1 MPFNLMK
8 QIISKEKVY
17 PAFLTGKEYMLLRIY
32 SQDMMHL
39 EEADKLNQYLFK
51 INPIIFRGLLLLH
64 AQQLNRVPAWIR
76 KDKVKK
82 DKLDSLLESY
92 YEKTSSAL
100 DMSKK
105 EFNEYVPLLKMYI
118 GNKDNMKTLLMEMQ
132 ADEQMFKKQ
141 KVELTMPDKTR
152 IEQSKKSHQCNS
164 LDYFF

>member
-1 MPFNLMK
+1 MK
-8 QIISKEKVY
+8 KIVSKEKIY
-17 PAFLTGKEYMLLRIY
+17 PAYLTGKEYMLLRIL
-32 SQDMMHL
+32 SQDVMYL

-51 INPIIFRGLLLLH
+51 INPSIFRGLLLLH
-64 AQQLNRVPAWIR
+64 AQQLNRVPTWIR

-82 DKLDSLLESY
+82 DKLDSLLDTY

-100 DMSKK
+100 EMSKK
-105 EFNEYVPLLKMYI
+105 EFDEYVPLIKMHVSDKEI
-118 GNKDNMKTLLMEMQ
+118 MKTLLMEMQ

>member
-1 MPFNLMK
+1 MK

-17 PAFLTGKEYMLLRIY
+17 PASLTGKEYMLLRIY
-32 SQDMMHL
+32 SQDMLHL

-51 INPIIFRGLLLLH
+51 INPTIFRGLLLLH
-64 AQQLNRVPAWIR
+64 VQQLNRIPTWIR

-82 DKLDSLLESY
+82 DKLDSLLDAY

-100 DMSKK
+100 EMSKK
-105 EFNEYVPLLKMYI
+105 EFDEYAPILKMHI
-118 GNKDNMKTLLMEMQ
+118 SNKDNMKTLLMEMQ

-141 KVELTMPDKTR
+141 KIELAMPDKTR
-152 IEQSKKSHQCNS
+152 IERSKKSHQCNS

>member
-8 QIISKEKVY
+8 RIISKEQIY
-17 PAFLTGKEYMLLRIY
+17 PSQLVGKEYMLLRIF
-32 SQDMMHL
+32 SQDVMYL

-51 INPIIFRGLLLLH
+51 INPSIFRGLLLLH
-64 AQQLNRVPAWIR
+64 AQQLNRVPTWIR

-82 DKLDSLLESY
+82 NKLDSLLDTY

-100 DMSKK
+100 EMSKK
-105 EFNEYVPLLKMYI
+105 EFDEYVPLIKMHVSDKEI
-118 GNKDNMKTLLMEMQ
+118 MKTLLMEMQ

>member
-1 MPFNLMK
+1 MK
-8 QIISKEKVY
+8 RIISKEKVY
-17 PAFLTGKEYMLLRIY
+17 PAYLTGKEYMLLRIL
-32 SQDMMHL
+32 SQDVMYL

-51 INPIIFRGLLLLH
+51 INPSIFRGLLLLH
-64 AQQLNRVPAWIR
+64 AQQLNRVPTWIR
-76 KDKVKK
+76 KDKIKK

-105 EFNEYVPLLKMYI
+105 EFDEYAPLLKMYI
-118 GNKDNMKTLLMEMQ
+118 SNKDNMKTLLMEMQ

>member
-1 MPFNLMK
+1 MK

-17 PAFLTGKEYMLLRIY
+17 PASLTGKEYMLLRIY

-51 INPIIFRGLLLLH
+51 INPSIFRGLLLLH
-64 AQQLNRVPAWIR
+64 AQQLNRVPTWIR

-82 DKLDSLLESY
+82 DKLDSLLDTY

-100 DMSKK
+100 EMSKK
-105 EFNEYVPLLKMYI
+105 EFDEYVPILKMHI
-118 GNKDNMKTLLMEMQ
+118 SNKDNMKTLLMEMQ

-141 KVELTMPDKTR
+141 KIELAMPDKTR
-152 IEQSKKSHQCNS
+152 IERSKKSHQCNT

>member
-8 QIISKEKVY
+8 RIISKEQIY
-17 PAFLTGKEYMLLRIY
+17 PSHLVGKEYMLLRIF
-32 SQDMMHL
+32 SQDVMYL

-51 INPIIFRGLLLLH
+51 INPSIFRGLLLLH
-64 AQQLNRVPAWIR
+64 AQQMYCMPIWIR

-82 DKLDSLLESY
+82 DKLDTLLDNY

-100 DMSKK
+100 DMSKR
-105 EFNEYVPLLKMYI
+105 EFDEYSPLIKMYI
-118 GNKDNMKTLLMEMQ
+118 SDKDNMKTFLAEMQ
-132 ADEQMFKKQ
+132 ADEKMFKKQ
-141 KVELTMPDKTR
+141 KVALVMPDKTR

>member
-51 INPIIFRGLLLLH
+51 INPTIFRGLLLLH
-64 AQQLNRVPAWIR
+64 AQQLNRVPTWIR

-82 DKLDSLLESY
+82 DKLDSLLDTY

-100 DMSKK
+100 EMSKK
-105 EFNEYVPLLKMYI
+105 EFDEYAPILKMHI
-118 GNKDNMKTLLMEMQ
+118 SNKDNMKTLLMEMQ

-141 KVELTMPDKTR
+141 KIELTMPDKTR

>member
-8 QIISKEKVY
+8 RIISKEKVY
-17 PAFLTGKEYMLLRIY
+17 PAYLTGKEYMLLRIY

-51 INPIIFRGLLLLH
+51 INPTIFRGLLLLH
-64 AQQLNRVPAWIR
+64 VQQLNRVPTWIR

-82 DKLDSLLESY
+82 DKLDSLLDTY

-100 DMSKK
+100 EMSKK
-105 EFNEYVPLLKMYI
+105 EFDEYAPILKMHI
-118 GNKDNMKTLLMEMQ
+118 SNKDNMKTLLMEMQ

-141 KVELTMPDKTR
+141 KIELAMPDKTR
-152 IEQSKKSHQCNS
+152 IERSKKSHQCNS
-164 LDYFF
+164 LEYFF

>member
-8 QIISKEKVY
+8 RIISKEKIY
-17 PAFLTGKEYMLLRIY
+17 PAYLTGKEYMLLRIF
-32 SQDMMHL
+32 SQDVMYL

-51 INPIIFRGLLLLH
+51 INPSIFRGLLLLH
-64 AQQLNRVPAWIR
+64 VQQLNRMPTWIR

-82 DKLDSLLESY
+82 DKLDSLLDDY

-100 DMSKK
+100 DMSKR
-105 EFNEYVPLLKMYI
+105 EFDEYSPLIKMYI
-118 GNKDNMKTLLMEMQ
+118 SDKDNMKTFLAEMQ
-132 ADEQMFKKQ
+132 ADEKMFKKQ
-141 KVELTMPDKTR
+141 KVALVMPDKTR

>member
-1 MPFNLMK
+1 MK

-17 PAFLTGKEYMLLRIY
+17 PASLTGKEYMLLRIY
-32 SQDMMHL
+32 SQDMLHL

-51 INPIIFRGLLLLH
+51 INPTIFRGLLLLH
-64 AQQLNRVPAWIR
+64 VQQLNRIPTWIR

-82 DKLDSLLESY
+82 DKLDSLLDAY

-100 DMSKK
+100 EMSKR
-105 EFNEYVPLLKMYI
+105 EFDEYAPILKMHI
-118 GNKDNMKTLLMEMQ
+118 SNKDNMKTLLMEMQ

-141 KVELTMPDKTR
+141 KIELAMPDKTR
-152 IEQSKKSHQCNS
+152 IERSKKSHQCNT

>member
-8 QIISKEKVY
+8 RIISKEKIY
-17 PAFLTGKEYMLLRIY
+17 PAYLTGKEYMLLRIF
-32 SQDMMHL
+32 SQDVMYL

-51 INPIIFRGLLLLH
+51 INPSIFRGLLLLH
-64 AQQLNRVPAWIR
+64 VQQLNHMPTWIR

-82 DKLDSLLESY
+82 DKLDSLLDDY

-100 DMSKK
+100 DMSKR
-105 EFNEYVPLLKMYI
+105 EFDEYAPLLKMYI
-118 GNKDNMKTLLMEMQ
+118 SDKDNMKTFLAEMQ
-132 ADEQMFKKQ
+132 ADEKMFKKQ
-141 KVELTMPDKTR
+141 KVALVMPDKTR

>member
-1 MPFNLMK
+1 MK

-17 PAFLTGKEYMLLRIY
+17 PASLTGKEYMLLRIY

-51 INPIIFRGLLLLH
+51 INPSIFRGLLLLH
-64 AQQLNRVPAWIR
+64 AQQLNRVPTWIR

-82 DKLDSLLESY
+82 DKLDSLLDAY

-100 DMSKK
+100 EMSKK
-105 EFNEYVPLLKMYI
+105 EFDDYVPILKMHI
-118 GNKDNMKTLLMEMQ
+118 SNKDNMKTLLMEMQ

-141 KVELTMPDKTR
+141 KVELTMPDKAR
-152 IEQSKKSHQCNS
+152 IERSKKSHQCNT

>member
-1 MPFNLMK
+1 MK

-17 PAFLTGKEYMLLRIY
+17 PASLTGKEYMLLRIY
-32 SQDMMHL
+32 SQDMLHL

-51 INPIIFRGLLLLH
+51 INPTIFRGLLLLH
-64 AQQLNRVPAWIR
+64 VQQLNRVPTWIR

-82 DKLDSLLESY
+82 DKLDSLLDAY

-100 DMSKK
+100 EMSKK
-105 EFNEYVPLLKMYI
+105 EFDEYAPILKMHI
-118 GNKDNMKTLLMEMQ
+118 SNKDNMKTLLMEMQ

-141 KVELTMPDKTR
+141 KIELAMPDKTR
-152 IEQSKKSHQCNS
+152 IERSKKSHQCNS

>member
-8 QIISKEKVY
+8 RIISKEKIY
-17 PAFLTGKEYMLLRIY
+17 PAYLIGKEYMLLRIF
-32 SQDMMHL
+32 SQDVMYL

-51 INPIIFRGLLLLH
+51 INPSIFRGLLLLH
-64 AQQLNRVPAWIR
+64 VQQLNHMPTWIR

-82 DKLDSLLESY
+82 DKLDTLLDDY

-105 EFNEYVPLLKMYI
+105 EFDEYSPLIKMHI
-118 GNKDNMKTLLMEMQ
+118 SDKDNMKTFLAEMQ

-141 KVELTMPDKTR
+141 KVALVMPDKTR

>member
-1 MPFNLMK
+1 MK

-17 PAFLTGKEYMLLRIY
+17 PASLTGKEYMLLRIY
-32 SQDMMHL
+32 SQDMLHL

-51 INPIIFRGLLLLH
+51 INPTIFRGLLLLH
-64 AQQLNRVPAWIR
+64 AQQLNRVPTWIR

-82 DKLDSLLESY
+82 DKLDSLLDAY

-100 DMSKK
+100 EMSKK
-105 EFNEYVPLLKMYI
+105 EFDEYAPILKMYI
-118 GNKDNMKTLLMEMQ
+118 SNKDNMKTLLMEMQ

-152 IEQSKKSHQCNS
+152 IERSKKSHQCNS

>member
-1 MPFNLMK
+1 MK
-8 QIISKEKVY
+8 RIISKEKVY

-51 INPIIFRGLLLLH
+51 INPSIFRGLLLLH
-64 AQQLNRVPAWIR
+64 AQQLNRVPTWIR

-105 EFNEYVPLLKMYI
+105 EFDEYTPLLKMYI
-118 GNKDNMKTLLMEMQ
+118 SNKDNMKLLLMEMQ

>member
-1 MPFNLMK
+1 MK

-17 PAFLTGKEYMLLRIY
+17 PASLTGKEYMLLRIY

-51 INPIIFRGLLLLH
+51 INPSIFRGLLLLH
-64 AQQLNRVPAWIR
+64 AQQLNRVPTWIR
-76 KDKVKK
+76 KDKVKR
-82 DKLDSLLESY
+82 DKLDSLLDTY

-100 DMSKK
+100 EMSKR
-105 EFNEYVPLLKMYI
+105 EFDEYAPILKMHI
-118 GNKDNMKTLLMEMQ
+118 SNKDNMKTLLMEMQ

-141 KVELTMPDKTR
+141 KIELAMPDKTR
-152 IEQSKKSHQCNS
+152 IERSKKSHQCNT

>member
-8 QIISKEKVY
+8 RIISKEQIY
-17 PAFLTGKEYMLLRIY
+17 PSQLTGKEYMLLRIF
-32 SQDMMHL
+32 SQDVMHL

-51 INPIIFRGLLLLH
+51 INPSIFRGLLLLH
-64 AQQLNRVPAWIR
+64 AQQLNRVPTWIR

-82 DKLDSLLESY
+82 DKLDSLLDDY

-100 DMSKK
+100 DMSKR
-105 EFNEYVPLLKMYI
+105 EFDEYAPLIKMHI
-118 GNKDNMKTLLMEMQ
+118 SDKDNMKTFLQEMQ

-141 KVELTMPDKTR
+141 KVELVKPDKTR

>member
-8 QIISKEKVY
+8 RIISKEKVY
-17 PAFLTGKEYMLLRIY
+17 PAYLTGKEYMLLRIY

-51 INPIIFRGLLLLH
+51 INPSIFRGLLLLH
-64 AQQLNRVPAWIR
+64 VQQLNRVPTWIR

-105 EFNEYVPLLKMYI
+105 EFNEYVPILKMYI
-118 GNKDNMKTLLMEMQ
+118 SNKDNMKLLLMEMQ

-141 KVELTMPDKTR
+141 KVELAMPDKTR

>member
-8 QIISKEKVY
+8 QIVSKETVY

-51 INPIIFRGLLLLH
+51 INPSIFRGLLLLH
-64 AQQLNRVPAWIR
+64 AQQLNRVPTWIR
-76 KDKVKK
+76 KDKVKR
-82 DKLDSLLESY
+82 DKLDSLLDTY

-100 DMSKK
+100 EMSKK
-105 EFNEYVPLLKMYI
+105 EFDEYAPILKMHI
-118 GNKDNMKTLLMEMQ
+118 SNKDNMKTLLMEMQ

-152 IEQSKKSHQCNS
+152 IERSKKSHQCNS

>member
-17 PAFLTGKEYMLLRIY
+17 PASLTGKEYMLLRIY
-32 SQDMMHL
+32 SQDMLHL

-51 INPIIFRGLLLLH
+51 INPSIFRGLLLLH
-64 AQQLNRVPAWIR
+64 AQQLNRMPTWIR

-82 DKLDSLLESY
+82 DKLDSLLDAY

-100 DMSKK
+100 EMSKK
-105 EFNEYVPLLKMYI
+105 EFDEYAPILKMYI
-118 GNKDNMKTLLMEMQ
+118 SNKDNMKTLLMEMQ

>member
-8 QIISKEKVY
+8 QIVSKEKVY

-32 SQDMMHL
+32 SQDMIHL
-39 EEADKLNQYLFK
+39 EEADNLNQYLFK
-51 INPIIFRGLLLLH
+51 INPSIFRGLLFLH
-64 AQQLNRVPAWIR
+64 LQQLNRVPTWIR

-82 DKLDSLLESY
+82 DKLDSLLDSY

-100 DMSKK
+100 EMSKREFDEYAPLIKMHVSDK
-105 EFNEYVPLLKMYI
+105 EI
-118 GNKDNMKTLLMEMQ
+118 MKTLLMEMQ

-141 KVELTMPDKTR
+141 KIELVKPDKTR

>member
-8 QIISKEKVY
+8 RIISKEKIY
-17 PAFLTGKEYMLLRIY
+17 PAYLTGKEYMLLRIF
-32 SQDMMHL
+32 SQDVMYL

-51 INPIIFRGLLLLH
+51 INPSIFRGLLLLH
-64 AQQLNRVPAWIR
+64 VQQLNHMPTWIR
-76 KDKVKK
+76 KDKEKK
-82 DKLDSLLESY
+82 DKLDSLLDDY

-105 EFNEYVPLLKMYI
+105 EFDEYAPLLKMYI
-118 GNKDNMKTLLMEMQ
+118 SDKDNMKTFLAEMQ
-132 ADEQMFKKQ
+132 ADEKMFKKQ
-141 KVELTMPDKTR
+141 KVELAMPDKTR

>member
-1 MPFNLMK
+1 MK
-8 QIISKEKVY
+8 RIISKEKIY
-17 PAFLTGKEYMLLRIY
+17 PAYLTGKEYMLLRIF
-32 SQDMMHL
+32 SQDVMYL

-51 INPIIFRGLLLLH
+51 INPSIFRGLLLLH
-64 AQQLNRVPAWIR
+64 AQQLNRVPTWIR

-82 DKLDSLLESY
+82 DKLDSLLDDY

-100 DMSKK
+100 DMSKR
-105 EFNEYVPLLKMYI
+105 EFDEYAPLIKMHI
-118 GNKDNMKTLLMEMQ
+118 SDKDNMKTFLQEMQ

-141 KVELTMPDKTR
+141 KVELVKPDKTR

>member
-8 QIISKEKVY
+8 RIISKEKIY
-17 PAFLTGKEYMLLRIY
+17 PAYLTGKEYMLLRIF
-32 SQDMMHL
+32 SQDVMYL

-51 INPIIFRGLLLLH
+51 INPSIFRGLLLLH
-64 AQQLNRVPAWIR
+64 AQQMYCMPTWIR
-76 KDKVKK
+76 KDKEKK
-82 DKLDSLLESY
+82 DKLDTLLDDY

-100 DMSKK
+100 DMSKR
-105 EFNEYVPLLKMYI
+105 EFDEYAPLLKMYI
-118 GNKDNMKTLLMEMQ
+118 SDKDNMKTFLAEMQ

-141 KVELTMPDKTR
+141 KVELAMPDKTR

>member
-1 MPFNLMK
+1 MK

-17 PAFLTGKEYMLLRIY
+17 PASLTGKEYMLLRIY

-51 INPIIFRGLLLLH
+51 INPTIFRGLLLLH
-64 AQQLNRVPAWIR
+64 AQQLNRVPTWIR

-82 DKLDSLLESY
+82 DKLDSLLDTY

-100 DMSKK
+100 EMSKK
-105 EFNEYVPLLKMYI
+105 EFDEYAPILKMYI
-118 GNKDNMKTLLMEMQ
+118 SNKDNMKTLLMEMQ

-141 KVELTMPDKTR
+141 KVELAMPDKTR
-152 IEQSKKSHQCNS
+152 IEHSKKSHQCNS

>member
-17 PAFLTGKEYMLLRIY
+17 PASLTGKEYMLLRIY

-51 INPIIFRGLLLLH
+51 INPTIFRGLLLLH
-64 AQQLNRVPAWIR
+64 AQQLNRVPTWIR

-82 DKLDSLLESY
+82 DKLDSLLDTY

-100 DMSKK
+100 EMSKR
-105 EFNEYVPLLKMYI
+105 EFDEYAPILKMYI
-118 GNKDNMKTLLMEMQ
+118 SNKDNMKTLLMEMQ

-152 IEQSKKSHQCNS
+152 IERSKKSHQCNS

>member
-8 QIISKEKVY
+8 QIVSKEKVY

-32 SQDMMHL
+32 SQDMIHL
-39 EEADKLNQYLFK
+39 EEADNLNQYLFK
-51 INPIIFRGLLLLH
+51 INPSIFRGLLLLRL
-64 AQQLNRVPAWIR
+64 QQLNRVPTWIR

-82 DKLDSLLESY
+82 DKLDSLLDSY

-100 DMSKK
+100 EMSKREFDEYAPLIKMHVSDK
-105 EFNEYVPLLKMYI
+105 EI
-118 GNKDNMKTLLMEMQ
+118 MKTLLMEMQ

-141 KVELTMPDKTR
+141 KIELVKPDKTR

>member
-8 QIISKEKVY
+8 QIVSKEKVY

-32 SQDMMHL
+32 SQDMIHL
-39 EEADKLNQYLFK
+39 EEADNLNQYLFK
-51 INPIIFRGLLLLH
+51 INPSIFRGLLLLH
-64 AQQLNRVPAWIR
+64 VQQLNRMPTWIR

-82 DKLDSLLESY
+82 DKLDSLLDSY

-100 DMSKK
+100 EMSKR
-105 EFNEYVPLLKMYI
+105 EFDEYAPLIKMYVSDKEI
-118 GNKDNMKTLLMEMQ
+118 MKTLLMEMQ

-141 KVELTMPDKTR
+141 KVELEKPDKTR

>member
-1 MPFNLMK
+1 MK

-17 PAFLTGKEYMLLRIY
+17 PASLTGKEYMLLRIY

-51 INPIIFRGLLLLH
+51 INPPIFRGLLLLH
-64 AQQLNRVPAWIR
+64 AQQLNRVPTWIR

-82 DKLDSLLESY
+82 DKLDSLLDTY

-100 DMSKK
+100 EMSKR
-105 EFNEYVPLLKMYI
+105 EFDEYAPILKMYI
-118 GNKDNMKTLLMEMQ
+118 SNKDNMKTFLMEMQ

-141 KVELTMPDKTR
+141 KIELAMPDKTR
-152 IEQSKKSHQCNS
+152 IERSKKSHQCNS
-164 LDYFF
+164 LEYFF

>member
-17 PAFLTGKEYMLLRIY
+17 PASLTGKEYMLLRIY

-39 EEADKLNQYLFK
+39 EEADNLNQYLFK
-51 INPIIFRGLLLLH
+51 INPSIFRGLLLLH
-64 AQQLNRVPAWIR
+64 AQQLNRVPTWIR

-82 DKLDSLLESY
+82 DKLDSLLDAY

-100 DMSKK
+100 EMSKK
-105 EFNEYVPLLKMYI
+105 EFDEYAPILKMYI
-118 GNKDNMKTLLMEMQ
+118 SNKDNMKTLLMEMQ

-141 KVELTMPDKTR
+141 KIELTMPDKTR
-152 IEQSKKSHQCNS
+152 IEQSKKSHQCYS

>member
-17 PAFLTGKEYMLLRIY
+17 PASLTGKEYMLLRIY
-32 SQDMMHL
+32 SQDMLHL

-51 INPIIFRGLLLLH
+51 INPTIFRGLLLLH
-64 AQQLNRVPAWIR
+64 VQQLNRIPTWIR

-82 DKLDSLLESY
+82 DKLDSLLDAY

-100 DMSKK
+100 EMSKK
-105 EFNEYVPLLKMYI
+105 EFDEYAPILKMHI
-118 GNKDNMKTLLMEMQ
+118 SNKDNMKTLLMEMQ

-141 KVELTMPDKTR
+141 KIELAMPDKTR
-152 IEQSKKSHQCNS
+152 IERSKKSHQCNS

>member
-17 PAFLTGKEYMLLRIY
+17 PASLTGKEYMLLRIY
-32 SQDMMHL
+32 SQDMLHL

-51 INPIIFRGLLLLH
+51 INPTIFRGLLLLH
-64 AQQLNRVPAWIR
+64 AQQLNRVPTWIR

-82 DKLDSLLESY
+82 DKLDSLLDAY

-100 DMSKK
+100 EMSKK
-105 EFNEYVPLLKMYI
+105 EFDEYAPILKMHI
-118 GNKDNMKTLLMEMQ
+118 SNKDNMKTLLMEMQ

-141 KVELTMPDKTR
+141 KIELAMPDKTR
-152 IEQSKKSHQCNS
+152 IERSKKSHQCNS